1 MVKESM
7 DLLELL
13 RKSGVDGDVDFLREA
28 LRVLMDAIMD
38 AEVSTRIGAEHGER
52 SPDRLLTATVTAPA
66 RGIPGSARWSFAYRS
81 SGKGATFRV
90 CLSRGVEARRRCWR

>member
-52 SPDRLLTATVTAPA
+52 LESRSAYSPQRLPLPRVGYQGRHDGASHTEAQG
-66 RGIPGSARWSFAYRS
+66 RELLSESA
-81 SGKGATFRV
+81 
-90 CLSRGVEARRRCWR
+90 

>member
-1 MVKESM
+1 MVKDSM

-38 AEVSTRIGAEHGER
+38 AEVSARIGAEHGER
-52 SPDRLLTATVTAPA
+52 SPGLTLRNSSRTLGAM
-66 RGIPGSARWSFAYRS
+66 RS
-81 SGKGATFRV
+81 
-90 CLSRGVEARRRCWR
+90 